1 MPEPHPAIEISN
13 LSVGFGEKGLFR
25 NLRLKVAEG
34 ERVVITGASGTGKST
49 LLRCIL
55 GFTVPESGE
64 VLVKGTPVTGETVWR
79 LRTQMAYVPQEPE
92 LGEGTLSQ
100 WFEQPFSFKANTHL
114 KGNLKRLPELLQSL
128 SLPTDLL
135 DAYVGTLSGGEKQR
149 VALIA
154 ALLLEREILL
164 LDEPT
169 SALDKENSLAVVSL
183 LKSQKGIT
191 ILSVSHDPHF
201 LDLADRV
208 IPLPSG
214 G

>member
-1 MPEPHPAIEISN
+1 MSTSDSAIEISN
-13 LSVGFGEKGLFR
+13 ISVGFGEKGLFR
-25 NLRLKVAEG
+25 NLWLKVAEG
-34 ERVVITGASGTGKST
+34 ERVVITGASGMGKST

-64 VLVKGTPVTGETVWR
+64 ILVKGTPVTGETVWR
-79 LRTQMAYVPQEPE
+79 LRTHMAYVPQEPE
-92 LGEGTLSQ
+92 LGEGTLRQ

-114 KGNLKRLPELLQSL
+114 KGNLKRLPGLLQRL

-135 DAYVGTLSGGEKQR
+135 DADLVTLSGGEKQR

-164 LDEPT
+164 MDEPT

-183 LKSQKGIT
+183 LRSQKGLT

-208 IPLPSG
+208 IPLPPG